1 MFKSIRSLAV
11 YVSDIERAKKFYTD
25 ILGFVV
31 SSEPVPNL
39 CFLESKSGRI
49 HIYLEGGC
57 KPSPI
62 DRETSRLSFFLEAE
76 KSASETYK
84 ALKAADV
91 KLVQGTPEQV
101 GDDTYS
107 FQFEDP
113 DGNIIEVTGRP

>member
-1 MFKSIRSLAV
+1 
-11 YVSDIERAKKFYTD
+11 
-25 ILGFVV
+25 
-31 SSEPVPNL
+31 
-39 CFLESKSGRI
+39 
-49 HIYLEGGC
+49 
-57 KPSPI
+57 
-62 DRETSRLSFFLEAE
+62 LSFFLEAE

-91 KLVQGTPEQV
+91 RLVQGAPEQV